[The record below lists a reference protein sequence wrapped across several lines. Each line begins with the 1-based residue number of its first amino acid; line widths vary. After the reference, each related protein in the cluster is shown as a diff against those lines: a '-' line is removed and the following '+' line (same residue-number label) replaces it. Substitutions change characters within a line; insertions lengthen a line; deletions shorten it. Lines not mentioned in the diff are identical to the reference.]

1 MSQIREFFRSRFSKQ
16 GDVRFTSH
24 HDLMRLYERA
34 FRRAQMPLAMS
45 QGYNP
50 RPRIS
55 LPAPLSVGFT
65 GENEVLDFEL
75 CRWTRPAEV
84 KNRLAKELP
93 EGVELISLRTLPT
106 KPGRRPSYFS
116 YRVPL
121 LDGHPVT
128 TESLNE
134 LMNRPELVV
143 ERRRKKE
150 VETKD
155 VTNIVR
161 SLRLDGNDLHMLF
174 AMTERGTTRPE
185 EILRELQCER
195 GRHYLQSSI
204 VRTHVDLSS
213 SL

>member
-1 MSQIREFFRSRFSKQ
+1 
-16 GDVRFTSH
+16 
-24 HDLMRLYERA
+24 MRLYERV
-34 FRRAQMPLAMS
+34 FRRAQLPLAMS

-50 RPRIS
+50 RPQIS
-55 LPAPLSVGFT
+55 LPAPLSVGFS
-65 GENEVLDFEL
+65 GDNEVLDFEL
-75 CRWTRPAEV
+75 CRWRRPTEV
-84 KNRLAKELP
+84 KDELAGQLP
-93 EGVELISLRTLPT
+93 EGIDLTNLRSLPK

-121 LDGHPVT
+121 LDGHPVVQD
-128 TESLNE
+128 SLSE
-134 LMNRPELVV
+134 LMDRPELIV
-143 ERRRKKE
+143 ERRRKGK
-150 VETKD
+150 VETKN

-161 SLRLDGNDLHMLF
+161 SLRLEGNDLHMLF

-185 EILRELQCER
+185 EILRELHCER